1 MPRRRRI
8 RLFCFSSWDC
18 WRRCREVTTSRLKL
32 SWSWFGVTAE
42 AKAAVMPAV
51 CEIDDEPYDE
61 PDQEPRPVDPT
72 QLVHHVAVESDT
84 QNRNGGHKRRAERP
98 GVSRI
103 GLAKHQYPRTH
114 DHECEQ
120 GTDVHH
126 LADVV
131 DGRDAPHH
139 SREDTDE

>member
-1 MPRRRRI
+1 MRLRRRI
-8 RLFCFSSWDC
+8 RAFSFSSWDC
-18 WRRCREVTTSRLKL
+18 WRRCRGFTTSRLKL
-32 SWSWFGVTAE
+32 SWSWFGVAAE

-51 CEIDDEPYDE
+51 CEIDDEPDDE

-84 QNRNGGHKRRAERP
+84 QNRNAGHKGRAERP
-98 GVSRI
+98 GVGGI
-103 GLAKHQYPRTH
+103 GPAKHQYPRAH

-120 GTDVHH
+120 GADVHH

-131 DGRDAPHH
+131 DGRD
-139 SREDTDE
+139 